1 VTLRRRLLSLLL
13 AGAPVV
19 WLLTLALTVF
29 FARRE
34 INELFDTQQVRLAQ
48 QVLVILPADPDALG
62 PNGPPHDKPMPLAG
76 ADRGEAE
83 LKDMAIAV
91 FSGDGRLLLTDREG
105 AQLPQQAAPGFSATT
120 IDGEA
125 WRVFTLVSRDG
136 RWRVTVGQALEE
148 RDELLVDLLAG
159 QALPGLLALPLLL
172 AVMAWAVQRALRPLD
187 TLRADLQARA
197 ATDLKPLDAAGVPAE
212 LQPVVSA
219 MNALLARIE
228 QALAH
233 ERRVTADAAHEL
245 RTPLAALRAQWEAAQ
260 AATDAGVRG
269 QAQRQVGAVIERLSH
284 LVDQLLQ
291 MARAEGEDAARIG
304 TLAPINW
311 QRVVESALSDCL
323 PLMEARGSDV
333 EVDWPDHG
341 IAPLPLSGSEP
352 LMTTLLRN
360 LIDNALRYSPPGAS
374 VHVRLTGDALVVED
388 NGPGLGADAL
398 ARLGDRFYR
407 PPGQAQTG
415 SGLGVSIVRR
425 IAELHGLAMHAANR
439 PSTEGSGLRVV
450 LRRA

>member
-1 VTLRRRLLSLLL
+1 MLLL
-13 AGAPVV
+13 AAAPLV
-19 WLLTLALTVF
+19 WLLTLLLTVLI
-29 FARRE
+29 ARKE
-34 INELFDTQQVRLAQ
+34 VNELFDTQQIRFAQ
-48 QVLVILPADPDALG
+48 QVMVMLPPDPAQIGGANAPRL
-62 PNGPPHDKPMPLAG
+62 PSAAG
-76 ADRGEAE
+76 DHGEAE
-83 LKDMAIAV
+83 LKEMAIAV
-91 FSGDGRLLLTDREG
+91 SSGDGRLLLTDREG
-105 AQLPQQAAPGFSATT
+105 VQLPQSATPGFANVV
-120 IDGEA
+120 IEGEL
-125 WRVFTLVSRDG
+125 WRVYTLVSPDG
-136 RWRVTVGQALEE
+136 VWRVAAGQMSEE
-148 RDELLVDLLAG
+148 RDELVWDLLAS

-172 AVMAWAVQRALRPLD
+172 LAMAWAVQRALDPLEA
-187 TLRADLQARA
+187 LRADLQGRA
-197 ATDLKPLDAAGVPAE
+197 ATDLQPLRAASVPGE
-212 LQPVVSA
+212 LQPLVTS

-260 AATDAGVRG
+260 AATDPAVRG
-269 QAQRQVGAVIERLSH
+269 QAQKQVGAVIERLSH

-291 MARAEGEDAARIG
+291 LARAEGEDAARVG
-304 TLAPINW
+304 ALAPIDW
-311 QRVVESALSDCL
+311 QRVIESALSDCL

-341 IAPLPLSGSEP
+341 AAPLPLTGSDP

-360 LIDNALRYSPPGAS
+360 LIDNALRYSPPGAT
-374 VHVRLTGDALVVED
+374 VRVRLTGDALLVED
-388 NGPGLGADAL
+388 NGPGLGTEEL

-425 IAELHGLAMHAANR
+425 IAELHGLAMYAANR
-439 PSTEGSGLRVV
+439 PAAEGSGLRVV

>member
-1 VTLRRRLLSLLL
+1 LSLLL

-48 QVLVILPADPDALG
+48 QVLVILPADPADLAHDAARGDRPL
-62 PNGPPHDKPMPLAG
+62 PLAANDHG
-76 ADRGEAE
+76 DAE

-91 FSGDGRLLLTDREG
+91 RSADGRVLLTDREG
-105 AQLPQQAAPGFSATT
+105 AQLPLDAATGFVTTT
-120 IDGEA
+120 IANEA

-136 RWRVTVGQALEE
+136 RWRVTVGQAMEE
-148 RDELLVDLLAG
+148 RDELLADLLAG

-172 AVMAWAVQRALRPLD
+172 AAMAWAVQRALRPLD
-187 TLRADLQARA
+187 AMQADLQARTA
-197 ATDLKPLDAAGVPAE
+197 ADLKPLDATGVPGE
-212 LQPVVSA
+212 LVPVVSA

-228 QALAH
+228 GVLAH

-260 AATDAGVRG
+260 AATAADVRA
-269 QAQRQVGAVIERLSH
+269 QAQRQVGAVIERLTH

-291 MARAEGEDAARIG
+291 LARAEGEDATRIG
-304 TLAPINW
+304 AMAPIDW
-311 QRVVESALSDCL
+311 QRVIEAAISDCL
-323 PLMEARGSDV
+323 PLLDASGSEV
-333 EVDWPDHG
+333 EVEWPAHG
-341 IAPLPLSGSEP
+341 IAPLPLQGSEP

-360 LIDNALRYSPPGAS
+360 LIDNALRYTPAGAA
-374 VHVRLTGDALVVED
+374 VRVRLSADALVVED

-398 ARLGDRFYR
+398 RRLGDRFFR
-407 PPGQAQTG
+407 PPGQVQTG

-425 IAELHGLAMHAANR
+425 IAELHGLVMRFENR
-439 PSTEGSGLRVV
+439 PPQEGGGLRVT
-450 LRRA
+450 LRRG